1 MIDIKLVRSNPDLIK
16 NKIALKGYD
25 SEIVDKFLTS
35 DKEYRRLLSE
45 AEGLQSKRNKFAK
58 NNTNT
63 NIEEAKQLKLSL
75 QKLEVELNAREQ
87 ESKQLINSIPNLPLG
102 NVPIGKTENDNKVLK
117 EWGNKPN
124 FSFKPKTHFELGK
137 ALSLLDFESGSKV
150 AGSQFYFLFGDAVL
164 LEFALVEYVFK
175 LLTKEGFIPVITPD
189 LAKSKYYLG
198 TGYIPKGDEA
208 QIYTIE
214 GQDLGLI
221 ATAEI
226 TIAGL
231 HADTVIPENNLP
243 LKYIG
248 YSHAF
253 RQEAGSYGKYSH
265 GLYRVHQFTK
275 TEMFIFCTPEQSE
288 SMHEYLLSIEEQ
300 IYKDL
305 EIPYRV
311 LEMCT
316 ADLGAIAAKK
326 YDIEAWMPGR
336 EDYGEVTSASN
347 CTDYQARNL
356 NIKVQ
361 RKGGKNEYAHTL
373 NGTAIALSR
382 TIIAILENYQQEDG
396 TVRVP
401 KILRDYLNKEI
412 ITKTNFNR
420 NK

>member
-288 SMHEYLLSIEEQ
+288 SMHEYLLSIEE
-300 IYKDL
+300 
-305 EIPYRV
+305 
-311 LEMCT
+311 
-316 ADLGAIAAKK
+316 
-326 YDIEAWMPGR
+326 
-336 EDYGEVTSASN
+336 
-347 CTDYQARNL
+347 
-356 NIKVQ
+356 
-361 RKGGKNEYAHTL
+361 
-373 NGTAIALSR
+373 
-382 TIIAILENYQQEDG
+382 
-396 TVRVP
+396 
-401 KILRDYLNKEI
+401 
-412 ITKTNFNR
+412 
-420 NK
+420 

>member
-1 MIDIKLVRSNPDLIK
+1 MIDIKLIRSNPDLIK
-16 NKIALKGYD
+16 NKIVLKGYD
-25 SEIVDKFLTS
+25 PEIVDKFIES
-35 DKEYRRLLSE
+35 DKEYKKLLSE
-45 AEGLQSKRNKFAK
+45 VEELRSKRNKFPK
-58 NNTNT
+58 NNANT
-63 NIEEAKQLKLSL
+63 NIRDAKELKLTL
-75 QKLEVELNAREQ
+75 QKLVIELNAQ
-87 ESKQLINSIPNLPLG
+87 EEKTRQIINSIPNLPLDD
-102 NVPIGKTENDNKVLK
+102 VPVGKTENDNKVLK
-117 EWGNKPN
+117 VWGDKPS

-137 ALSLLDFESGSKV
+137 ALGLLDFESGSKV

-164 LEFALVEYVFK
+164 LEFALVEYVLK
-175 LLTKEGFIPVITPD
+175 LLVKEGFIPVITPD

-231 HADTVIPENNLP
+231 HADTVLPENKLP

-275 TEMFIFCTPEQSE
+275 TEMFVFCTPEQSE
-288 SMHEYLLSIEEQ
+288 KMHEYLLSIEEQ

-305 EIPYRV
+305 GLPYRV

-356 NIKVQ
+356 NIKLQ
-361 RKGGKNEYAHTL
+361 RKGGKNDYAHTL

-382 TIIAILENYQQEDG
+382 TIIAILENYQQDDG
-396 TVRVP
+396 TIRVP
-401 KILRDYLNKEI
+401 QILRSYMGKEFIGQTNINYNK
-412 ITKTNFNR
+412 
-420 NK
+420 